1 MGFFGNL
8 FGLSKGPREEAT
20 IKPFFVEVVK
30 ELGEEIAA
38 APHFEEHLNEA
49 MKVAGAYFAR
59 HIGIIPGS
67 LDLARANFDHDA
79 VVSTLF
85 HTHEDV
91 RFALGRSIESREG
104 LPVLQRAKAVEGF
117 ALVGMR
123 CRETDQIPG
132 HPPVFADHSLK
143 CLATSEAEVRDAIA
157 NIALIR
163 VLKTF
168 AEHVEKLRRRGKLLR
183 VEWNI
188 TNPHARGNNATDSNE
203 FITAEKELTPDNLLR
218 GLCAW
223 LANPG
228 EYLRIVPGGARV
240 SIQKPDGAL
249 SILDL
254 PVLHSTDRRQW
265 FVCIVRFPVAE
276 CAEALATEART
287 HRYIYI

>member
-8 FGLSKGPREEAT
+8 FGFARSSRDEVAV
-20 IKPFFVEVVK
+20 KPFFIEVVK
-30 ELGEEIAA
+30 ELGDEIAT
-38 APHFEEHLNEA
+38 APQFEEHLNEA

-59 HIGIIPGS
+59 HIGIVPGT
-67 LDLARANFDHDA
+67 LDLSRGNFDRDA

-85 HTHEDV
+85 HTYEDV
-91 RFALGRSIESREG
+91 RFALGRSIETREN
-104 LPVLQRAKAVEGF
+104 LPALQRTGVDEGY

-143 CLATSEAEVRDAIA
+143 CIGASEAEVRDAIA
-157 NIALIR
+157 NVALIR
-163 VLKTF
+163 VLKSF
-168 AEHVEKLRRRGKLLR
+168 AEHVDKMRRKGKLLR

-188 TNPHARGNNATDSNE
+188 TNPHARGNNATDSHE
-203 FITAEKELTPDNLLR
+203 FIYAEDELKPDNLLR

-240 SIQKPDGAL
+240 SLAKQDGST

-254 PVLHSTDRRQW
+254 PVLHSADRRQW
-265 FVCIVRFPVAE
+265 FVCIVRFPIAE
-276 CAEALATEART
+276 CAEALAAEART